1 MHSRAQLGHGS
12 SSLRDAGAGTGEG
25 VPRES
30 PGVPGAPRAGT
41 SAAASADGAQAV
53 GGANE
58 AQRGRRADSGEPAVG
73 AHAVDSG
80 VSASS
85 GGPISDRQ
93 VVMTSGPAHGRDA
106 VDSGEWTLS
115 VWRFRLLRAMA
126 DVVAERGLRKAS
138 VAEVTRRASVSHH
151 VFLDLFGGF
160 DGCMQA
166 LLDWTLERVSG
177 LIWEAARRESCWQD
191 GVLAG
196 IETALVFLE
205 SEPALARAC
214 LLEVVAS
221 SAEERARRTKLF
233 NDLAALIDTARAHL
247 SLERQP
253 PDLTAEAALMSVL
266 GILRPAPPA
275 ARRRGAA
282 VRRSARPADRG
293 DRAALLRA
301 DGGEQGG
308 EARRRA
314 RDDAPAPAL
323 RRCVSPADP
332 RDAAPC
338 KRAQAAGVPDLPR
351 RAPRREQQGGGECD
365 RHLSPRPGLDA
376 PRPPV
381 RREAPREAPWGCGAT
396 ELLVAVELRRGGLPR
411 THGVIHLDGSQT
423 AFCVNQSY
431 DCLSTR
437 STYILR
443 GMHGVPILCPT
454 STPR

>member
-266 GILRPAPPA
+266 GILRRRLLDGEVPPFVALLGQLTEAIVLPYFGPTAASRA
-275 ARRRGAA
+275 ARR
-282 VRRSARPADRG
+282 G
-293 DRAALLRA
+293 DERATMLLRLHSA
-301 DGGEQGG
+301 DASHPPIPAMLRHASAHRLRACLIYLAEHPGASNKAVASAIGISHLGQASTLL
-308 EARRRA
+308 ARLY
-314 RDDAPAPAL
+314 DAKL
-323 RRCVSPADP
+323 LV
-332 RDAAPC
+332 
-338 KRAQAAGVPDLPR
+338 K
-351 RAPRREQQGGGECD
+351 
-365 RHLSPRPGLDA
+365 RPGGA
-376 PRPPV
+376 GRPNS
-381 RREAPREAPWGCGAT
+381 WSLSSYG
-396 ELLVAVELRRGGLPR
+396 VEVSRALM
-411 THGVIHLDGSQT
+411 
-423 AFCVNQSY
+423 A
-431 DCLSTR
+431 
-437 STYILR
+437 
-443 GMHGVPILCPT
+443 
-454 STPR
+454 